1 MAPLAAKELGIARKE
16 FGQCRSAADRI
27 IAVAPLRASLSVLV
41 VDDDPDTAESFTD
54 LLALHGFT
62 VRSAYCGRDAL
73 RIAHDDPPDVVL
85 LDIVMPGM
93 NGWELAQ
100 QLATTTNPPI
110 IVAMT
115 GCSDE
120 EDRQRSNL
128 VGIDVHLVK
137 PVSPDILI
145 RMMRRFARTTA
156 PQVELRKLGETH
168 PLEKP
173 SQNTPVPQVV

>member
-1 MAPLAAKELGIARKE
+1 AKELGIARKE

-100 QLATTTNPPI
+100 QLTTTTNQI
-110 IVAMT
+110 
-115 GCSDE
+115 
-120 EDRQRSNL
+120 
-128 VGIDVHLVK
+128 
-137 PVSPDILI
+137 
-145 RMMRRFARTTA
+145 
-156 PQVELRKLGETH
+156 
-168 PLEKP
+168 
-173 SQNTPVPQVV
+173 